1 VEMGSFGEWGTEGR
15 EERAGNRGT
24 DKEAKR
30 QSGEEVKR

>member
-24 DKEAKR
+24 DKAEKR
-30 QSGEEVKR
+30 